1 MRMTIDE
8 RNKKK
13 FLFNLGRF
21 LIFFAL
27 MAFVVTCN
35 LVLFLH
41 WVDLTPEEM
50 QAAIPITFLN
60 VMILTFIFSAIDEIR
75 RTLMVRKPIAQIQSG
90 LKEIMSGNFKTQI
103 PYIRDEN
110 SSNEFN
116 IIIKGINELAVE

>member
-1 MRMTIDE
+1 MRMTVNE

-41 WVDLTPEEM
+41 WVDLTAEEM
-50 QAAIPITFLN
+50 KAAVPITFLN
-60 VMILTFIFSAIDEIR
+60 VMILTFIFSIIDEIR
-75 RTLMVRKPIAQIQSG
+75 RTLMVRKPIAQDSVRTRKNNVRQFQDTDS
-90 LKEIMSGNFKTQI
+90 L
-103 PYIRDEN
+103 Y
-110 SSNEFN
+110 
-116 IIIKGINELAVE
+116 